1 MIYILKDQNA
11 FAEKIKEAGNK
22 LVVIDFY
29 ANWCTPCQTV
39 SKWYQDLPEQY
50 PDVIFCKV
58 NVDEAEGLPEK
69 FNITMI
75 PHILLFKDGKQIA
88 TQDDNKVKNILKKNI
103 EVHYEVQCVS
113 KTK

>member
-39 SKWYQDLPEQY
+39 SKWYQ
-50 PDVIFCKV
+50 
-58 NVDEAEGLPEK
+58 GLPEK